1 MTPRVGRTTISL
13 TFAGLIVII
22 VATAVCHLTTRRS
35 RLGASRRAA
44 SPTWLFIVVWLTHL
58 RREYSHRNEG
68 NRAAVITAATW
79 MTLGRGFLVI
89 ALVAG
94 FVLGPRPVGRAL
106 WLPGA
111 AYVLAVLADGGDGAL
126 ARWTDRVTA
135 LGAKLDVTTDAVG
148 LFVAPVVGVRW
159 GRLPP
164 WYLALALAYPTF
176 WLAIRLRRARA
187 LPLHLERLRRDPRAR
202 FFAGAQ
208 MILVATALL
217 PVLPRAFTW
226 AAATAAM
233 LPTLALFAGEWRL
246 VTRDV

>member
-1 MTPRVGRTTISL
+1 MTPRVASL
-13 TFAGLIVII
+13 SIFLALAGLIAITLVGSGLPSYDPAIESRTFM
-22 VATAVCHLTTRRS
+22 AGAV
-35 RLGASRRAA
+35 
-44 SPTWLFIVVWLTHL
+44 PTWLFIVVWLTHL

-79 MTLGRGFLVI
+79 VTLGRGFLVS
-89 ALVAG
+89 LVAG
-94 FVLGPRPVGRAL
+94 FVLGPRPAGRAL
-106 WLPGA
+106 WFPGA
-111 AYVLAVLADGGDGAL
+111 VYALAVLADGGDGAL

-148 LFVAPVVGVRW
+148 LFVAPVVGIRW

-176 WLAIRLRRARA
+176 WLAIRLRRTRA
-187 LPLHLERLRRDPRAR
+187 LPIHLERLRRDPRAR